1 MVERDRR
8 RNERRQLRIEVQF
21 GQDGPALTAKI
32 SDISLT
38 GLFIDT
44 LTTLDEGEKIFFQFR
59 LPNETNGEYIK
70 GEGLVAWKEEFVGM
84 GIRFSRMRKSDWE
97 RMKVYIGQLEK

>member
-8 RNERRQLRIEVQF
+8 RHQRRHLRIEVQF
-21 GQDGPALTAKI
+21 GQDGPALSARI

-44 LTTLDEGEKIFFQFR
+44 LTTLDVGEKIFFQFR
-59 LPNETNGEYIK
+59 LPNAEHNDPIE
-70 GEGLVAWKEEFVGM
+70 GEGIVAWKEEFVGM

-97 RMKVYIGQLEK
+97 ILKTYIEQLER